1 MIKMIP
7 VPEKRIA
14 EFEKMGFGLFIHWG
28 LYSQI
33 GKGEWVMNLANI
45 PKEEYAKLADT
56 FTAENFS
63 GREIARTAKKAGM
76 KYAVL
81 TTRHHDGF
89 SLYDTCG
96 LNDFDALHAACGRD
110 LVRDFVDGCNSEG
123 IVPFFYHTTLDW
135 REDSFRNDFKEYQ
148 KYLRRSVEILCTNYG
163 KIGGL
168 WFDGNWSR
176 TDVDW
181 EEDALY
187 SLIRKNQPDAMII
200 NNTGLDARGFIGNP
214 YIDSVT
220 FEQGKPSKMNRDGAP
235 KYVASEMCQTINTHW
250 GHGSHDFLNK
260 SVPELIETLCYCR
273 KYGAN
278 YLLNVGPD
286 ASGQITPI
294 QKATVEEVGR
304 WIGITGDALYEGKP
318 SVLEGSGKDFALDKG
333 DKTYLY
339 IHDLSVQAQ
348 EHVVVGVAGQGP
360 RAFKNAGRKIKS
372 IHWTDCGDSLAF
384 TQNPENGLLCVNC
397 TGYSYG
403 ENLVVRV
410 AEVEYEK

>member
-1 MIKMIP
+1 MIP

-14 EFEKMGFGLFIHWG
+14 DFEKMAFGLFIHWG
-28 LYSQI
+28 LYSKL
-33 GKGEWVMNLANI
+33 GKGEWIMNISGI
-45 PKEEYAKLADT
+45 PKEEYAKLAET

-63 GREIARTAKKAGM
+63 GKEIAKTAKKSGM

-96 LNDFDALHAACGRD
+96 LNDFDAPHSACGRD
-110 LVRDFVDGCNSEG
+110 LVRDFVDGCRSEG
-123 IVPFFYHTTLDW
+123 IIPFFYHTTLDW
-135 REDSFRNDFKEYQ
+135 REKSFQNDFKEYQ

-163 KIGGL
+163 KIGGF

-176 TDVDW
+176 KDVDW

-187 SLIRKNQPDAMII
+187 SLIRENQPDAMII
-200 NNTGLDARGFIGNP
+200 NNTGLDAQGVIGSP

-220 FEQGKPSKMNRDGAP
+220 FEQGKPSLINRDGAK
-235 KYVASEMCQTINTHW
+235 KYVASEMCQTINEHW
-250 GHGSHDFLNK
+250 GYGSRDFLNK
-260 SVPELIETLCYCR
+260 SVPELIETLCHCR

-294 QKATVEEVGR
+294 QKATIEEVGK
-304 WIGITGDALYEGKP
+304 WIEITGDALYSGKP
-318 SVLEGSGKDFALDKG
+318 SEIKGSGKDFALDSG
-333 DKTYLY
+333 ENSYLY
-339 IHDLSVQAQ
+339 IYNLPLKAQ
-348 EHVVVGVAGQGP
+348 ENVVAGVAGQNL
-360 RAFKNAGRKIKS
+360 RSFNNVKRKVKAIR
-372 IHWTDCGDSLAF
+372 WTDCGDSLDF
-384 TQNPENGLLCVNC
+384 TQNSENGLMCVNC

-403 ENLVVRV
+403 ENLIVRV
-410 AEVEYEK
+410 AQVEYEK

>member
-1 MIKMIP
+1 MIP
-7 VPEKRIA
+7 IPEKRIA
-14 EFEKMGFGLFIHWG
+14 DFEKLGFGLFIHWG
-28 LYSQI
+28 LYAQI
-33 GKGEWVMNLANI
+33 GKGEWVMNLADI
-45 PKEEYAKLADT
+45 PKEEYAKLAAT

-96 LNDFDALHAACGRD
+96 LNDFDAPHAACKRD

-123 IVPFFYHTTLDW
+123 ILPFFYHTTLDW
-135 REDSFRNDFKEYQ
+135 REESFRTDFKEYQ

-200 NNTGLDARGFIGNP
+200 NNTGLDARGFIGKS

-220 FEQGKPSKMNRDGAP
+220 FEQGKPSRMNREGAP
-235 KYVASEMCQTINTHW
+235 KYVASEM
-250 GHGSHDFLNK
+250 
-260 SVPELIETLCYCR
+260 
-273 KYGAN
+273 
-278 YLLNVGPD
+278 
-286 ASGQITPI
+286 
-294 QKATVEEVGR
+294 
-304 WIGITGDALYEGKP
+304 
-318 SVLEGSGKDFALDKG
+318 
-333 DKTYLY
+333 
-339 IHDLSVQAQ
+339 
-348 EHVVVGVAGQGP
+348 
-360 RAFKNAGRKIKS
+360 
-372 IHWTDCGDSLAF
+372 
-384 TQNPENGLLCVNC
+384 
-397 TGYSYG
+397 
-403 ENLVVRV
+403 
-410 AEVEYEK
+410 